1 MRRACRTD
9 NRKSFTL
16 PPKFKDPPQP
26 AGFLLP
32 SHPTELSMIIVLKR
46 EATEETAKEIL
57 ARIEE
62 KGLKPLYM
70 PGTERVVLGA
80 LGDERVLAELGLDGH
95 PMVESLKPILS
106 PYKLVS
112 RDMHPHDTVVRFGR
126 ANIGGPRFAVIAG
139 PCAVE
144 TEERL
149 RSSAVAVRNAG
160 AIGLRA
166 GAYKP
171 RTSPYAFQ
179 GHGPEG
185 LTTLRKIG
193 DELDLPVVTEVMDT
207 ADVEAVAA
215 EADML
220 QIGARNMQN
229 FSLLKVVGRAG
240 KPVLLKR
247 GLAAKVDDLLLA
259 AEYLMAE
266 GNEQVVLCERGIRT
280 FETATRNTLDLNA
293 VAYMKQKTHLPVLVD
308 PSHGTGVRDLVTPM
322 ALAAAAC
329 GADGLLVEVH
339 DNPPDAWSDGAQSLY
354 PHQFENLMSALAPV
368 LAAVGRELA

>member
-1 MRRACRTD
+1 
-9 NRKSFTL
+9 
-16 PPKFKDPPQP
+16 
-26 AGFLLP
+26 
-32 SHPTELSMIIVLKR
+32 
-46 EATEETAKEIL
+46 
-57 ARIEE
+57 
-62 KGLKPLYM
+62 
-70 PGTERVVLGA
+70 
-80 LGDERVLAELGLDGH
+80 
-95 PMVESLKPILS
+95 
-106 PYKLVS
+106 
-112 RDMHPHDTVVRFGR
+112 
-126 ANIGGPRFAVIAG
+126 
-139 PCAVE
+139 
-144 TEERL
+144 
-149 RSSAVAVRNAG
+149 
-160 AIGLRA
+160 
-166 GAYKP
+166 
-171 RTSPYAFQ
+171 
-179 GHGPEG
+179 
-185 LTTLRKIG
+185 
-193 DELDLPVVTEVMDT
+193 VVTEVMDT

-308 PSHGTGVRDLVTPM
+308 PSHGTGIRDLVTPM

-368 LAAVGRELA
+368 LAAVGRELG